1 MLDRCFDGCLGPV
14 STIDFVGYMKQYS
27 LTSEHLNDAKARNDR
42 RRSSLNTLTSA
53 DVFAAIGTNSVSC
66 LITMG
71 NVSKRSEE
79 SVPIVDRMFL
89 CKLNP
94 DGQFTYYDQM

>member
-1 MLDRCFDGCLGPV
+1 
-14 STIDFVGYMKQYS
+14 MKQYS

-42 RRSSLNTLTSA
+42 RRSSASTLTSA
-53 DVFAAIGTNSVSC
+53 DVFNAIGTNSVSC

-71 NVSKRSEE
+71 NVLKKSEQGSMADE
-79 SVPIVDRMFL
+79 SVSIVERMFV